1 MKVPRKLSPLGVSV
15 ASPDLC
21 RRNFTRLGGV
31 LALVVLGS
39 AAHGRITELL
49 IDRVESPTFEGLSF
63 GHTGQYE
70 KLVGRVRGTVD
81 PADPSNS
88 LLTDIALAPRNPAGL
103 VEYESD
109 FFLLKPIDMRR
120 GNRNIFYNV
129 VNRGNK
135 DALGNLNG
143 ASLVAGV
150 AAGNPTTA
158 KDAGDGLLMR
168 QGYTILW
175 SAWQADVLPG
185 DNRMTMRVP
194 VALNPDGSEIT
205 GELRTEYTVNAPTT
219 TQNLGGASA
228 SYETVSLD
236 TSRATLTRRVRES
249 DPRVLVPSDAWGFA
263 SCAQVPF
270 PGVPSTTQICLRDG
284 FDPDHIYELI
294 YTAKNPLVL
303 GLGFAATRD
312 VVSFFRH
319 SMHDDAGTRNP
330 LAIERRRTGIRHALI
345 EGVSQS
351 TRYIRTFIHL
361 GFNTDEEGRIV
372 FEGAYPAFSPGR
384 IPLNVRFGHPTGGGG
399 QHDDHLFPGSEA
411 PFTYS
416 PVYDPNTD
424 RTDGILVRCEE
435 MGTCPKIVHAM
446 SSHEFWQYRHSLD
459 QTDPLGTRDLDLPE
473 NVRMYLMSSTQHATP
488 LTPPPGR
495 LPDRR
500 NCRWPANP
508 APHLETVRALW
519 VALDRWVN
527 DDVRP
532 PPSRIPRLREGTLVE
547 PDPATFGFPNIPA
560 TTYVP
565 NYPTE
570 AVDFNGVHNG
580 LTLLDYG
587 PEFDAANESGNIT
600 LNPPAVVAGRDYA
613 VLVPAVDSDGN
624 DVAGVRSTTIQAPLG
639 TYTGWNRRRPGFAA
653 DELCF
658 VIGHYIPFAR
668 SQAERKLAGDPRP
681 SLEERYTDHDG
692 YVAAVRTAAERLVAE
707 RLLLPWDAHR
717 LIQEAE
723 ESDILR

>member
-1 MKVPRKLSPLGVSV
+1 MKVTRKLSVLGVGI

-21 RRNFTRLGGV
+21 RRNFTRLAGV
-31 LALVVLGS
+31 LALVVLIS
-39 AAHGRITELL
+39 PAHGRITELL

-63 GHTGQYE
+63 GRTGQYE

-88 LLTDIALAPRNPAGL
+88 LITDIALAPRNADGL
-103 VEYESD
+103 VEYETD

-135 DALGNLNG
+135 DVLGHLNR
-143 ASLVAGV
+143 ARLVLGV
-150 AAGNPTTA
+150 AAGDPTTA
-158 KDAGDGLLMR
+158 EDAGDGLLMR

-175 SAWQADVLPG
+175 SGWQADVIPG

-205 GELRTEYTVNAPTT
+205 GELRTEYVVSAPTT

-236 TSRATLTRRVRES
+236 TSSATLTRRIRES
-249 DPRVLVPSDAWGFA
+249 DPRALVPSDAWGFA
-263 SCAQVPF
+263 DCAQVPF

-284 FDPDHIYELI
+284 FDPNYIYELI

-303 GLGFAATRD
+303 GLGFAANRD
-312 VVSFFRH
+312 LVSFFRH
-319 SMHDDAGTRNP
+319 ATHDDAGTRNP
-330 LAIERRRTGIRHALI
+330 LAIERHRTGIRHALI
-345 EGVSQS
+345 EGISQS
-351 TRYIRTFIHL
+351 AKYLRTFIHL

-372 FEGAYPAFSPGR
+372 FEGAYSLAPTGR
-384 IPLNVRFGHPTGGGG
+384 LALNQRFGHPTGSGG
-399 QHDDHLFPGSEA
+399 QHEDHLFPGSEA
-411 PFTYS
+411 PFTYE
-416 PVYDPNTD
+416 PVYDPNTG

-435 MGTCPKIVHAM
+435 MGTCPKILQAG
-446 SSHEFWQYRHSLD
+446 SSHEFWGFRQSLE
-459 QTDPLGTRDLDLPE
+459 QTDPLGTRDVNLSE
-473 NVRMYLMSSTQHATP
+473 NVRMYLMSSTGHAVP
-488 LTPPPGR
+488 PVPPPGT

-508 APHLETVRALW
+508 APPFETIRAVW

-565 NYPTE
+565 DYPTE

-587 PEFDAANESGNIT
+587 PEFDAPNESGNIT

-653 DELCF
+653 DEICSL
-658 VIGHYIPFAR
+658 IGIYIPFAK
-668 SQAERKLAGDPRP
+668 SQAERELAGDPRP
-681 SLEERYTDHDG
+681 SLEERYTNHDG
-692 YVAAVRTAAERLVAE
+692 YVAAVRTAAHWLVTE
-707 RLLLPWDAHR
+707 RLLLSADANR